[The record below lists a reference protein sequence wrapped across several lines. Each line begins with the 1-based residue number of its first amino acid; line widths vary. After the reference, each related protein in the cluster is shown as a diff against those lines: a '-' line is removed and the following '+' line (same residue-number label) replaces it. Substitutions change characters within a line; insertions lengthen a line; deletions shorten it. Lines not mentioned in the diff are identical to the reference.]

1 MEKLYFGAF
10 YMQNYPQGC
19 FRQESNRHGERQTTL
34 ARAEERGPGFC
45 TCVARRQHFR
55 RAQLRGQLWGRG
67 RECYG
72 DGYG

>member
-34 ARAEERGPGFC
+34 ARAEERGQGVLHLPGG
-45 TCVARRQHFR
+45 TKHFR
-55 RAQLRGQLWGRG
+55 LAMARVPRVEL
-67 RECYG
+67 
-72 DGYG
+72 